1 MQALSAC
8 FACTAI
14 FSSKGYF
21 RNRMTGL
28 SRFFCPLIVYL
39 AIFAT
44 PIATP
49 MLYAQNKGSLHGQV
63 TDPSGAI
70 VPGAT
75 VQVSGAGKDY
85 STTSGGDGSYSFGT
99 LPSGSY
105 TLNVSVSGFT
115 PFSETGVSVVSGTSR
130 SLNIPLTIAT
140 QEQQVEVTADT
151 RQLDTEP
158 ADNANAV
165 VLSGKDLDALSDD
178 PDEMQ
183 NELTALAGP
192 AAGNGGSQ
200 IYIDGFTGGD
210 LPPKSS
216 IREIRINQ
224 NPFSAEFDKLGYGR
238 IEILT
243 KPGSDKLH
251 GYIQASGNDS
261 ALNTSHFVTSTPP
274 YHQFFVNGSV
284 GGPISKKA
292 SYFFS
297 VFARSSQNIL
307 IVNAPGTPS
316 DPNYYLDHN
325 GSNFVQNLDNPQSRL
340 HLTPRVD
347 YQLTPSNTL
356 SIRYQY
362 NRGVDTGDGPGQY
375 ALSSQAYN
383 THSIE
388 NTIQI
393 SDSQVVNAH
402 LVNDTRFEYER
413 DRDEQLP
420 QDTSPTL
427 TVQGAFTGGGSNDGA
442 SRTNGDSYELQNYST
457 ASFKNHSLRF
467 GTRLRAN
474 RESDYSNA
482 GTNGNY
488 NFDSAGDFITGT
500 PSQGSVTKI
509 TNFSARATLFDAALF
524 YQDDWKVNRKF
535 TFDYGLRFESQNRI
549 HDHADWG
556 PRIGFA
562 YALDGGKKRPPKTII
577 RAGYGWFFNRFS
589 NTSVIQA
596 IHQNGKNQQQI
607 IYNATPGSP
616 VIYTP
621 GKPPSGNGTTSPRSA
636 AYSISPDLKAALD
649 MQGAVGVDRTIT
661 KSITANVT
669 YLYSRGIHQYLTDNI
684 NAPLFDYA
692 TYTFIID
699 PNTGE
704 PQLPFPGKGNLYQF
718 QSGGVYRQDQLITS
732 VNARARNYSIAG
744 FYVLGSMKSDTT
756 GANYFPSRQDD
767 IAFDYGR
774 SSHDVR
780 NRFFLLATTNLP
792 YGVQGSIFTIA
803 NGGAPYNI
811 TTGQDRNS
819 DNQYNERPSVVDASF
834 CTPGSTQYFATHYG
848 CLNIKPNPGETIIPY
863 GSGRGPANFSANVRL
878 SKNFAVGPKLAGKG
892 GGGGGGGPHG
902 DGPQGGGGPRGGL
915 GPGGL
920 SGSGGGGFFGG
931 PNSHQVRR
939 KYNLNFTVSAN
950 NVFNVVNLAQP
961 SNVVSSPNFDKSL
974 ALAGQF
980 FNRNET
986 SVRTI
991 DLQMSFSF

>member
-1 MQALSAC
+1 MNC
-8 FACTAI
+8 
-14 FSSKGYF
+14 
-21 RNRMTGL
+21 L
-28 SRFFCPLIVYL
+28 SRLLCILIVSL
-39 AIFAT
+39 AIFTA
-44 PIATP
+44 P
-49 MLYAQNKGSLHGQV
+49 LHAQNSGSLHGQV

-70 VPGAT
+70 VPGAS
-75 VQVSGAGKDY
+75 VQLSGGGKSY
-85 STTSGGDGSYSFGT
+85 SATSGGDGSYSFGT
-99 LPSGSY
+99 LPSGNY
-105 TLNVSVSGFT
+105 TVDVNVAGFT
-115 PFSETGVSVVSGTSR
+115 PFSESSVSVVSGTSR
-130 SLNIPLTIAT
+130 TLNIPLTIAT

-158 ADNANAV
+158 ADNGNAV

-243 KPGSDKLH
+243 KPGTEKLH
-251 GYIQASGNDS
+251 GHIQASGNDS
-261 ALNTSHFVTSTPP
+261 AFNTSHFVTSTPP
-274 YHQFFVNGSV
+274 YYQYFLNGSL

-297 VFARSSQNIL
+297 IFARNSQNIL
-307 IVNAPGTPS
+307 IVNAAGTPS
-316 DPNYYLDHN
+316 DPNYFADHG
-325 GSNFVQNLDNPQSRL
+325 GSNFVQNLNNPQSRM

-356 SIRYQY
+356 TVRYQY

-375 ALSSQAYN
+375 ALASQAYN

-393 SDSQVVNAH
+393 GDSQVFNAH
-402 LVNDTRFEYER
+402 LVMDTRFEYER

-427 TVQGAFTGGGSNDGA
+427 TVQGAFTGGGSNDGT
-442 SRTNGDSYELQNYST
+442 SRTNGDHYELQNYST
-457 ASFKNHSLRF
+457 ASFKSHSLRF
-467 GTRLRAN
+467 GTRLRAY

-488 NFDSAGDFITGT
+488 NFNSAAAFTAGT

-509 TNFSARATLFDAALF
+509 TNFNARSTLFDAALF
-524 YQDDWKVNRKF
+524 YQDDWKVNRKL
-535 TFDYGLRFESQNRI
+535 TFDYGLRFEAQNRI

-562 YALDGGKKRPPKTII
+562 YAVDGGQKRPPKTVI

-589 NTSVIQA
+589 NASVIQA
-596 IHQNGKNQQQI
+596 IHQNGVNQQQI
-607 IYNATPGSP
+607 VYSSPTYVPGQ
-616 VIYTP
+616 
-621 GKPPSGNGTTSPRSA
+621 PPSGNGTVSSRSA
-636 AYSISPDLKAALD
+636 TYSISPKVKAALD
-649 MQGAVGVDRTIT
+649 MQGAIGVDRTIT
-661 KSITANVT
+661 KSITGNVT
-669 YLYSRGIHQYLTDNI
+669 YLYSRGIHQYLSDNI
-684 NAPLFDYA
+684 NAPLYDYA
-692 TYTFIID
+692 NNTFILD
-699 PNTGE
+699 PSGNMVY
-704 PQLPFPGKGNLYQF
+704 PYPGKGNLYQF
-718 QSGGVYRQDQLITS
+718 QSEGVYRQSQLITS
-732 VNARARNYSIAG
+732 VNARARNYSVAA
-744 FYVLGSMKSDTT
+744 FYVLSYFKSDTS
-756 GANYFPSRQDD
+756 GANYFPSRQND

-774 SSHDVR
+774 ASNDVR

-792 YGVQGSIFTIA
+792 YGIQGSIFTLA
-803 NGGAPYNI
+803 NAGAPYNI
-811 TTGQDRNS
+811 TTGQDLNK
-819 DNQYNERPSVVDASF
+819 DNQYNERPSVVAASL
-834 CTPGSTQYFATHYG
+834 CTAGSTQYYATRYG
-848 CLNIKPNPGETIIPY
+848 CLNITPNPGETIIPY
-863 GSGRGPANFSANVRL
+863 GSGRGPANFSANVRV
-878 SKNFAVGPKLAGKG
+878 SKNFGIGPKLAGHG
-892 GGGGGGGPHG
+892 GGGGDGGPRGGG
-902 DGPQGGGGPRGGL
+902 GPQGGGGPRGGL

-931 PNSHQVRR
+931 PHSKEVPR
-939 KYNLNFTVSAN
+939 KYNLNFTVAAN

-961 SNVVSSPNFDKSL
+961 SNVVSSQNFDQSL

-986 SVRTI
+986 AVRTI

>member
-1 MQALSAC
+1 M
-8 FACTAI
+8 
-14 FSSKGYF
+14 
-21 RNRMTGL
+21 NHL
-28 SRFFCPLIVYL
+28 SRLFCVPAVCLMIVG
-39 AIFAT
+39 T
-44 PIATP
+44 PA
-49 MLYAQNKGSLHGQV
+49 LHAQNNGSLHGQV

-70 VPGAT
+70 VPGAK
-75 VQVSGAGKDY
+75 VQLSGGGKTY
-85 STTSGGDGSYSFGT
+85 SATAGGDGSYSFGN
-99 LPSGSY
+99 LPTGNY
-105 TLNVSVSGFT
+105 TLDVDVSGFT
-115 PFSETGVSVVSGTSR
+115 PFSESDVTVVSGTSR

-158 ADNANAV
+158 ADNGNAV
-165 VLSGKDLDALSDD
+165 VLTGKDLDALSDD

-192 AAGNGGSQ
+192 AAGNGGAQ

-238 IEILT
+238 IEIFT
-243 KPGSDKLH
+243 KPGTDKLH
-251 GYIQASGNDS
+251 GHIQVSGNDS
-261 ALNTSHFVTSTPP
+261 AFNTSHFVTSTPP
-274 YHQFFVNGSV
+274 YHQFFLNGSV

-297 VFARSSQNIL
+297 VFARNTQNIL

-325 GSNFVQNLDNPQSRL
+325 NTNFVQNLDNPQSRI
-340 HLTPRVD
+340 HLTPRFD
-347 YQLTPSNTL
+347 YQLTPSNTIT
-356 SIRYQY
+356 IRYQY
-362 NRGVDTGDGPGQY
+362 NRGVDTGDGPGQL
-375 ALSSQAYN
+375 ALASQAYN
-383 THSIE
+383 TRFLE

-393 SDSQVVNAH
+393 SDSQVINAH

-413 DRDEQLP
+413 DRDEQVP

-427 TVQGAFTGGGSNDGA
+427 TVQGAFTGGGSNDGT
-442 SRTNGDSYELQNYST
+442 SRTNEDHWELQNYST
-457 ASFKNHSLRF
+457 ASFKAHSLRF

-474 RESDYSNA
+474 READYSNA

-488 NFDSAGDFITGT
+488 IFNTAQDFIAGT

-509 TNFSARATLFDAALF
+509 NNFNARSTLFDAALF

-535 TFDYGLRFESQNRI
+535 TFDYGLRFETQNRI

-562 YALDGGKKRPPKTII
+562 YALDGGHKRPPKTVI

-589 NTSVIQA
+589 NSSVIQA
-596 IHQNGKNQQQI
+596 IHQNGINQQQI
-607 IYNATPGSP
+607 VYSP

-621 GKPPSGNGTTSPRSA
+621 GKPPTGTPGPDTRSA
-636 AYSISPDLKAALD
+636 TYSISPKLKAALD
-649 MQGAVGVDRTIT
+649 MQGAVGVDRSIT

-669 YLYSRGIHQYLTDNI
+669 YLYSRGVHQYLSDNI

-692 TYTFIID
+692 TNTFILD
-699 PNTGE
+699 PAGNKIF
-704 PQLPFPGKGNLYQF
+704 PFPGKGNLYQF
-718 QSGGVYRQDQLITS
+718 QSGGVYRQDQVITS
-732 VNARARNYSIAG
+732 VNARGRNYSLSA
-744 FYVLGSMKSDTT
+744 FYVLGYFKSDTS
-756 GANYFPSRQDD
+756 GANYFPSRQTE
-767 IAFDYGR
+767 IGFDYGR
-774 SSHDVR
+774 ASNDVR

-792 YGVQGSIFTIA
+792 YGIQGSIFTLA
-803 NGGAPYNI
+803 NAGAPFNI
-811 TTGQDRNS
+811 TTGQDLNG
-819 DNQYNERPSVVDASF
+819 DNQYNERPSVVNASL
-834 CTPGSTQYFATHYG
+834 CTPNPTQYYGTRYG
-848 CLNIKPNPGETIIPY
+848 CLNIKPNPGEAIIPF
-863 GSGRGPANFSANVRL
+863 GSGRGPANFSANVRF
-878 SKNFAVGPKLAGKG
+878 SKNFAIGPKLTGRG
-892 GGGGGGGPHG
+892 GGGDGGPHGGGGGGPHG
-902 DGPQGGGGPRGGL
+902 GPGPRGGL

-920 SGSGGGGFFGG
+920 SGNGPGGFFGG
-931 PNSHQVRR
+931 PHSKEVRR
-939 KYNLNFTVSAN
+939 KYNLNFTVAAN

-961 SNVVSSPNFDKSL
+961 NNVVSSPNFDKSL

-980 FNRNET
+980 FNRNQT

>member
-1 MQALSAC
+1 M
-8 FACTAI
+8 
-14 FSSKGYF
+14 
-21 RNRMTGL
+21 NRL
-28 SRFFCPLIVYL
+28 PRLLCVSLFIL
-39 AIFAT
+39 AIFAV
-44 PIATP
+44 PR
-49 MLYAQNKGSLHGQV
+49 LRAQNTGSLHGQV

-70 VPGAT
+70 VPGAS
-75 VQVSGAGKDY
+75 VQL
-85 STTSGGDGSYSFGT
+85 SGGGKNFSAASGGNGSYSFGT
-99 LPSGSY
+99 LPPGTY
-105 TLNVSVSGFT
+105 TLDVNVTGFT
-115 PFSETGVSVVSGTSR
+115 PFSESNVSIVGGTSR
-130 SLNIPLTIAT
+130 MLNIPLSIAT

-151 RQLDTEP
+151 QQLDTSPE
-158 ADNANAV
+158 DNANAV

-210 LPPKSS
+210 LPPKSA

-274 YHQFFVNGSV
+274 YHQFFLHGSL
-284 GGPISKKA
+284 GGPISKRA
-292 SYFFS
+292 SYFVA
-297 VFARSSQNIL
+297 VFARNSQNIL
-307 IVNAPGTPS
+307 IVNAAGTPT
-316 DPNYYLDHN
+316 DPNYYLDHG

-356 SIRYQY
+356 SVRYQY

-375 ALSSQAYN
+375 ALASQAYN

-393 SDSQVVNAH
+393 SDSQVFNAH

-427 TVQGAFTGGGSNDGA
+427 TVQGAFTGGGSNDGT
-442 SRTNGDSYELQNYST
+442 SRTSGDHYELQNYST
-457 ASFKNHSLRF
+457 GTFKNHSLRF
-467 GTRLRAN
+467 GTRLRAY

-488 NFDSAGDFITGT
+488 NFDSAAAFLAGT

-509 TNFSARATLFDAALF
+509 TNFNARATLFDAALF

-535 TFDYGLRFESQNRI
+535 TFDYGLRFEAQNRI

-562 YALDGGKKRPPKTII
+562 YALDGGKKRPPKTVI

-589 NTSVIQA
+589 NASVIQA
-596 IHQNGKNQQQI
+596 IHQNGLNQQQI
-607 IYNATPGSP
+607 VYSNPTYVPGQ
-616 VIYTP
+616 
-621 GKPPSGNGTTSPRSA
+621 PPSGAGTVSSRSA
-636 AYSISPDLKAALD
+636 TYSISPKVKAALD

-661 KSITANVT
+661 KAISANVT

-684 NAPLFDYA
+684 NAPLYDYA
-692 TYTFIID
+692 TNTLIID
-699 PNTGE
+699 PTTGQPE
-704 PQLPFPGKGNLYQF
+704 VPFPGKGNLYQF
-718 QSGGVYRQDQLITS
+718 QSEGVYRQDQLITS
-732 VNARARNYSIAG
+732 VNARARNYSVSA
-744 FYVLGSMKSDTT
+744 FYVLGSMKSDTS

-774 SSHDVR
+774 SSNDVR
-780 NRFFLLATTNLP
+780 NRFFLLATTILP

-803 NGGAPYNI
+803 NAGAPYNI
-811 TTGQDRNS
+811 TTGQDLNK
-819 DNQYNERPSVVDASF
+819 DNQYNERPSVVDAGL
-834 CTPGSTQYFATHYG
+834 CTPGSTQYYATRYG
-848 CLNIKPNPGETIIPY
+848 CLNITPNPGEKIIPY

-878 SKNFAVGPKLAGKG
+878 SKNIGIGPKLKGHG
-892 GGGGGGGPHG
+892 GGGGEAGPHG
-902 DGPQGGGGPRGGL
+902 DGGPHGGGGPRGGL

-920 SGSGGGGFFGG
+920 SGSGSGGFFGG
-931 PNSHQVRR
+931 PHSHEAPR
-939 KYNLNFTVSAN
+939 KYNLNFTVAAN

-961 SNVVSSPNFDKSL
+961 SNVVSSQNFDKSL

>member
-1 MQALSAC
+1 
-8 FACTAI
+8 
-14 FSSKGYF
+14 
-21 RNRMTGL
+21 MTRL
-28 SRFFCPLIVYL
+28 SRLFCAL
-39 AIFAT
+39 AVCLAM
-44 PIATP
+44 IATP
-49 MLYAQNKGSLHGQV
+49 LLHAQSSGSLHGQV

-70 VPGAT
+70 VPGAS
-75 VQVSGAGKDY
+75 VQLSGGGRNFSA
-85 STTSGGDGSYSFGT
+85 TAGGDGSYSFGK

-105 TLNVSVSGFT
+105 TLDVNVPGFT
-115 PFSETGVSVVSGTSR
+115 PFSETGVSVVGGTSR
-130 SLNIPLTIAT
+130 TLNIPLTIAN
-140 QEQQVEVTADT
+140 QQQQVEVTADT

-158 ADNANAV
+158 ADNGNAV

-210 LPPKSS
+210 LPPKSA

-243 KPGSDKLH
+243 KPGADKLH

-274 YHQFFVNGSV
+274 YHQFFLNGSV
-284 GGPISKKA
+284 GGPISKRA

-297 VFARSSQNIL
+297 AFARNSQNIL
-307 IVNAPGTPS
+307 IVNAPGTPT
-316 DPNYYLDHN
+316 DPNYFADHN
-325 GSNFVQNLDNPQSRL
+325 GNNFVQNLDNPQSRI
-340 HLTPRVD
+340 HLTPRID

-356 SIRYQY
+356 TVRYQY

-383 THSIE
+383 TYSLE
-388 NTIQI
+388 NVLQI

-402 LVNDTRFEYER
+402 LVNETRFQYER
-413 DRDEQLP
+413 DRDNQLP

-427 TVQGAFTGGGSNDGA
+427 TVQGAFTGGGSNDGT
-442 SRTNGDSYELQNYST
+442 SRTAGDHYELQNYST

-467 GTRLRAN
+467 GTRLRAY

-488 NFDSAGDFITGT
+488 NFDSGADFIKGT

-535 TFDYGLRFESQNRI
+535 TFDYGVRFEGQNRI

-562 YALDGGKKRPPKTII
+562 YAVDGGKKRPPKTVI

-589 NTSVIQA
+589 DASVIQA
-596 IHQNGKNQQQI
+596 IHQNGINQQQI
-607 IYNATPGSP
+607 IYNATPTSP

-621 GKPPSGNGTTSPRSA
+621 GKPPSGNGTANPRSA
-636 AYSISPDLKAALD
+636 SYSIGPNVKAALD

-661 KSITANVT
+661 KSITGNLT
-669 YLYSRGIHQYLTDNI
+669 YLYSRGVHQYLSDNI
-684 NAPLFDYA
+684 NAPLYDYA
-692 TYTFIID
+692 TNAFITD
-699 PNTGE
+699 AAGNKE
-704 PQLPFPGKGNLYQF
+704 YPFPGKGNLYQF
-718 QSGGVYRQDQLITS
+718 QSNGVYRQDQLITS
-732 VNARARNYSIAG
+732 INARSRTYSLSG
-744 FYVLGSMKSDTT
+744 FYVLSFFKSDTS

-774 SSHDVR
+774 ASNDVR

-792 YGVQGSIFTIA
+792 YGIQGSIFTLA
-803 NGGAPYNI
+803 NAGAPYNI
-811 TTGQDRNS
+811 TTGQDLNG

-834 CTPGSTQYFATHYG
+834 CTPGSTQYYATRYG
-848 CLNIKPNPGETIIPY
+848 CLNITPKPGERIIPY
-863 GSGRGPANFSANVRL
+863 GSGQGPANFSANVRL
-878 SKNFAVGPKLAGKG
+878 SKNFAIGPKLKGRAGGGDGGGGPRG
-892 GGGGGGGPHG
+892 GGGGGG
-902 DGPQGGGGPRGGL
+902 DGGGPGPRGGL

-920 SGSGGGGFFGG
+920 SSSGSGGFFGG
-931 PNSHQVRR
+931 PHSNAVRR
-939 KYNLNFTVSAN
+939 RYNLNFTVAAN

-961 SNVVSSPNFDKSL
+961 SNVVSSKNFDQSL

>member
-1 MQALSAC
+1 MTRLSHLLFLRIAVV
-8 FACTAI
+8 F
-14 FSSKGYF
+14 
-21 RNRMTGL
+21 
-28 SRFFCPLIVYL
+28 L
-39 AIFAT
+39 AICAA
-44 PIATP
+44 P
-49 MLYAQNKGSLHGQV
+49 LLHAQNKGSLHGQV

-70 VPGAT
+70 VPGAS
-75 VQVSGAGKDY
+75 VQLSGGGQNFSAV
-85 STTSGGDGSYSFGT
+85 SGGDGSYSFGT
-99 LPSGSY
+99 LPAGSY
-105 TLNVSVSGFT
+105 TLDVTVPGFT
-115 PFSETGVSVVSGTSR
+115 AFSESDVSVVNGTTR
-130 SLNIPLTIAT
+130 TLNIPLTIAT

-158 ADNANAV
+158 ADNGNAV

-192 AAGNGGSQ
+192 AAGNGGAQ

-243 KPGSDKLH
+243 KPGTEKPH
-251 GYIQASGNDS
+251 GNIQISGNDS
-261 ALNTSHFVTSTPP
+261 AWNTSHFVTSTPP
-274 YHQFFVNGSV
+274 YHQFFLNGSV

-292 SYFFS
+292 SYSFS
-297 VFARSSQNIL
+297 IFARNTQNIL
-307 IVNAPGTPS
+307 IVNAPGTPT
-316 DPNYYLDHN
+316 DPNYLATH
-325 GSNFVQNLDNPQSRL
+325 GFNFVQNLDNPQTRI
-340 HLTPRVD
+340 HLTPRID

-356 SIRYQY
+356 TIRYQY
-362 NRGVDTGDGPGQY
+362 NRRVDTGDGPGQL
-375 ALSSQAYN
+375 ALASQASN
-383 THSIE
+383 MHGTE

-393 SDSQVVNAH
+393 GDSQVFNAH
-402 LVNDTRFEYER
+402 LVMDTRFEYER
-413 DRDEQLP
+413 DRDEQIP
-420 QDTSPTL
+420 QDTTPTL
-427 TVQGAFTGGGSNDGA
+427 TVQGTFTGGGSNDGT
-442 SRTNGDSYELQNYST
+442 SRTNGDNYELQNYWT
-457 ASFKNHSLRF
+457 ASFKNHTLRF
-467 GTRLRAN
+467 GTRLRAY

-488 NFDSAGDFITGT
+488 NFDSTTDFINGK
-500 PSQGSVTKI
+500 PSQGTVTKI
-509 TNFSARATLFDAALF
+509 KNFNAHATLFDAALF
-524 YQDDWKVNRKF
+524 YQDDWKVNRKL
-535 TFDYGLRFESQNRI
+535 TLDYGLRFEAQNRI

-562 YALDGGKKRPPKTII
+562 YAVDGGNKRPPKTVI

-589 NTSVIQA
+589 NSSVIQA
-596 IHQNGKNQQQI
+596 IHQNGVNQQQVV
-607 IYNATPGSP
+607 YSEPT
-616 VIYTP
+616 YTP
-621 GKPPSGNGTTSPRSA
+621 GKPPSGNGTVSPRSA
-636 AYSISPDLKAALD
+636 AYSISPKVKAALD
-649 MQGAVGVDRTIT
+649 MQAAVGVDRTIT
-661 KSITANVT
+661 KAITANVT

-684 NAPLFDYA
+684 NAPLYDYA
-692 TYTFIID
+692 TNAFILD
-699 PNTGE
+699 PAGDKE
-704 PQLPFPGKGNLYQF
+704 YPFPGKGNLYQF
-718 QSGGVYRQDQLITS
+718 QSNGIYAQHQLITS
-732 VNARARNYSIAG
+732 VNARARNYSVAA

-756 GANYFPSRQDD
+756 GANYFPSRPTN

-811 TTGQDRNS
+811 TTGQDLNG
-819 DNQYNERPSVVDASF
+819 DNQYNERPSVVDAGL
-834 CTPGSTQYFATHYG
+834 CTPDSKQYFATRYG
-848 CLNIKPNPGETIIPY
+848 CLNITPRPGEKILAY
-863 GSGRGPANFSANVRL
+863 GNGQGPANFSANVRL
-878 SKNFAVGPKLAGKG
+878 SKNFGIGPKLAGHG
-892 GGGGGGGPHG
+892 GGDGGPHGGGGPR
-902 DGPQGGGGPRGGL
+902 DGGGPRGGL

-931 PNSHQVRR
+931 PHSHQVPR

-961 SNVVSSPNFDKSL
+961 NNVVSSPTFDQSL

-980 FNRNET
+980 FNRNQT

>member
-1 MQALSAC
+1 MNRLYRLLC
-8 FACTAI
+8 IPILCLFI
-14 FSSKGYF
+14 FVSPVLHGQDKS
-21 RNRMTGL
+21 
-28 SRFFCPLIVYL
+28 
-39 AIFAT
+39 
-44 PIATP
+44 
-49 MLYAQNKGSLHGQV
+49 SLHGQV

-70 VPGAT
+70 VPGAS
-75 VQVSGAGKDY
+75 VQLSAGGK
-85 STTSGGDGSYSFGT
+85 SFSATSGGDGSYSFGM
-99 LPSGSY
+99 LPAGHY
-105 TLNVSVSGFT
+105 ALDVTVAGFT
-115 PFSETGVSVVSGTSR
+115 PFSETDVSIVSGTSR
-130 SLNIPLTIAT
+130 MLNIPLTIAT
-140 QEQQVEVTADT
+140 QEQQIEVTADA

-158 ADNANAV
+158 ADNGNAV

-183 NELTALAGP
+183 SELTALAGP

-243 KPGSDKLH
+243 KPGSEKLH
-251 GYIQASGNDS
+251 GNVQASGNDS
-261 ALNTSHFVTSTPP
+261 AWNTNHFVTSTPP
-274 YHQFFVNGSV
+274 YHQFFLNGSV

-292 SYFFS
+292 SFFFS
-297 VFARSSQNIL
+297 VFARNTQNIL
-307 IVNAPGTPS
+307 IVNAAGTPTE
-316 DPNYYLDHN
+316 PNYVSDH
-325 GSNFVQNLDNPQSRL
+325 GYNFVQDLDNPQTRL
-340 HLTPRVD
+340 HLTPRFD

-356 SIRYQY
+356 TVRYQY

-375 ALSSQAYN
+375 ALASQAYN
-383 THSIE
+383 THSTE

-393 SDSQVVNAH
+393 GDSQVINAH

-413 DRDEQLP
+413 DRDDQLP

-427 TVQGAFTGGGSNDGA
+427 TVQGTFTGGGSNDGV
-442 SRTNGDSYELQNYST
+442 SRTNGDHFELQNYST
-457 ASFKNHSLRF
+457 ASFKSHALRF
-467 GTRLRAN
+467 GTRLRAF

-488 NFDSAGDFITGT
+488 TFDNAAAYTAGT
-500 PSQGSVTKI
+500 PSQGTVTKI
-509 TNFSARATLFDAALF
+509 TNFNARATLFDAALF

-535 TFDYGLRFESQNRI
+535 TFDYGLRFEAQNRI
-549 HDHADWG
+549 HDHASWG

-562 YALDGGKKRPPKTII
+562 YALDGGRKRPPKTVI

-589 NTSVIQA
+589 NSNVIQA

-607 IYNATPGSP
+607 IYNATATSP
-616 VIYTP
+616 VIYVP
-621 GKPPSGNGTTSPRSA
+621 GKPPSGNGTVSPRSA
-636 AYSISPDLKAALD
+636 TYSIGPNVKAALD
-649 MQGAVGVDRTIT
+649 MQGAVGVDRTVT
-661 KSITANVT
+661 KAITANVT

-684 NAPLFDYA
+684 NAPLFDYS
-692 TYTFIID
+692 TNTPIINPSTGD
-699 PNTGE
+699 PE
-704 PQLPFPGKGNLYQF
+704 LPYPGQGNLYQY
-718 QSGGVYRQDQLITS
+718 QSEGVYRQNQLITS
-732 VNARARNYSIAG
+732 VNARARNYSLSA
-744 FYVLGSMKSDTT
+744 FYVLSYFKSDTS
-756 GANYFPSRQDD
+756 GANYFPSRQND

-774 SSHDVR
+774 ASNDVR

-803 NGGAPYNI
+803 NAGAPYNV
-811 TTGQDRNS
+811 TTGQDLNK
-819 DNQYNERPSVVDASF
+819 DNQYNERPSMVNASL
-834 CTPGSTQYFATHYG
+834 CTPGSTRYYTTRYG
-848 CLNIKPNPGETIIPY
+848 CLNILPNPGETIIPY
-863 GSGRGPANFSANVRL
+863 GSGRGPANSSANVRL
-878 SKNFAVGPKLAGKG
+878 SKSFGIGPKLAGHG
-892 GGGGGGGPHG
+892 GGGGDGGPHGGGGPH
-902 DGPQGGGGPRGGL
+902 DGGGPRGGL

-931 PNSHQVRR
+931 PNSHDVRR
-939 KYNLNFTVSAN
+939 KYNLNFTVAAN

-980 FNRNET
+980 FNRNQT
-986 SVRTI
+986 AVRTI

>member
-1 MQALSAC
+1 MNRLSHL
-8 FACTAI
+8 FCT
-14 FSSKGYF
+14 
-21 RNRMTGL
+21 
-28 SRFFCPLIVYL
+28 LIVCL
-39 AIFAT
+39 AVLAT
-44 PIATP
+44 P
-49 MLYAQNKGSLHGQV
+49 LYAQNNRSLHGQV

-70 VPGAT
+70 VPGAS
-75 VQVSGAGKDY
+75 VQLSGGGK
-85 STTSGGDGSYSFGT
+85 SFSATSGGDGSYSFGT
-99 LPSGSY
+99 LPAGRY
-105 TLNVSVSGFT
+105 TLDVTVPGFT
-115 PFSETGVSVVSGTSR
+115 PFSETDVSVVSGTSR
-130 SLNIPLTIAT
+130 MLNIPLTIAT

-158 ADNANAV
+158 ADNGNAV

-192 AAGNGGSQ
+192 AAGNGGTQ

-243 KPGSDKLH
+243 KPGTEKLH
-251 GYIQASGNDS
+251 GNVQVSGNDS

-274 YHQFFVNGSV
+274 YHQFFLNGSV

-297 VFARSSQNIL
+297 VFARNTQNIL
-307 IVNAPGTPS
+307 IVNAPGTPT
-316 DPNYYLDHN
+316 DPNYLATHGY
-325 GSNFVQNLDNPQSRL
+325 NFVQNLDNPQTRI
-340 HLTPRVD
+340 HMTPRVD
-347 YQLTPSNTL
+347 YQVTPSNTL
-356 SIRYQY
+356 TIRYQY
-362 NRGVDTGDGPGQY
+362 NRGVDTGDGPGQL
-375 ALSSQAYN
+375 ALASQASN
-383 THSIE
+383 THSLE

-393 SDSQVVNAH
+393 GDSQVFNAH
-402 LVNDTRFEYER
+402 LVMDTRFEYER

-427 TVQGAFTGGGSNDGA
+427 TVQGTFTGGGSNDGT
-442 SRTNGDSYELQNYST
+442 SRTNGDQYELQNYWT
-457 ASFKNHSLRF
+457 ASFKNHALRF
-467 GTRLRAN
+467 GTRLRAY
-474 RESDYSNA
+474 READYSNA

-488 NFDSAGDFITGT
+488 NFDDTAHFLSGT

-509 TNFSARATLFDAALF
+509 TNFKARATLFDAALF
-524 YQDDWKVNRKF
+524 YQDDWKVNRKL
-535 TFDYGLRFESQNRI
+535 TFDYGLRFEAQNRI

-562 YALDGGKKRPPKTII
+562 YALDGGKKRPPKTVI

-589 NTSVIQA
+589 DASVIQA
-596 IHQNGKNQQQI
+596 IHQNGINQQQV
-607 IYNATPGSP
+607 IYSNPT
-616 VIYTP
+616 YTP
-621 GKPPSGNGTTSPRSA
+621 GKPPSGSGTVSPRSA
-636 AYSISPDLKAALD
+636 AYSISPKVKAALD

-661 KSITANVT
+661 KAITANVT

-684 NAPLFDYA
+684 NAPLYDYA
-692 TYTFIID
+692 TNDFIYGPD
-699 PNTGE
+699 GNKVY
-704 PQLPFPGKGNLYQF
+704 PFPGQGNLYQF
-718 QSGGVYRQDQLITS
+718 QSDGIYKQTQLITS
-732 VNARARNYSIAG
+732 VNARSRSYSVAG
-744 FYVLGSMKSDTT
+744 FYVLSYFKSDTT

-792 YGVQGSIFTIA
+792 YGIQGSIFTIA
-803 NGGAPYNI
+803 NAGAPYNI
-811 TTGQDRNS
+811 TTGQDLNG
-819 DNQYNERPSVVDASF
+819 DNQYNERPSVVDASL
-834 CTPGSTQYFATHYG
+834 CTPNSNQYFATRYG
-848 CLNIKPNPGETIIPY
+848 CLNKTPNPGETIVPY

-878 SKNFAVGPKLAGKG
+878 SRNFGIGPKLKGHG
-892 GGGGGGGPHG
+892 GGDGGPHGGGGPH
-902 DGPQGGGGPRGGL
+902 DGGGPRGGL

-931 PNSHQVRR
+931 PRSNQVPR

-961 SNVVSSPNFDKSL
+961 NNVVSSPTFDQSL
-974 ALAGQF
+974 ALAGGF
-980 FNRNET
+980 FNRNQT

>member
-1 MQALSAC
+1 
-8 FACTAI
+8 
-14 FSSKGYF
+14 
-21 RNRMTGL
+21 MTRL
-28 SRFFCPLIVYL
+28 PHLFLILVVCL
-39 AIFAT
+39 IIFAT
-44 PIATP
+44 PP
-49 MLYAQNKGSLHGQV
+49 LHAQTKSSLHGQV

-70 VPGAT
+70 VPGAN
-75 VQVSGAGKDY
+75 VQLSGGGQKFSA
-85 STTSGGDGSYSFGT
+85 TSGGDGGYSFET
-99 LPSGSY
+99 LPAGSY
-105 TLNVSVSGFT
+105 TLDVTVPGFT
-115 PFSETGVSVVSGTSR
+115 PFSESGVSVVSGTSR
-130 SLNIPLTIAT
+130 TLNIPLTIAT

-192 AAGNGGSQ
+192 AAGNGGAQ

-243 KPGSDKLH
+243 KPGTEKLH
-251 GYIQASGNDS
+251 GNIQVSGNDS
-261 ALNTSHFVTSTPP
+261 AWNTSHFVTSTPP
-274 YHQFFVNGSV
+274 YHQFFLNGSV
-284 GGPISKKA
+284 GGPISEKA

-297 VFARSSQNIL
+297 IFARNTQNIL
-307 IVNAPGTPS
+307 IVNAPGTPD
-316 DPNYYLDHN
+316 DPNYLATN
-325 GSNFVQNLDNPQSRL
+325 GFNFVQNLDNPQTRI
-340 HLTPRVD
+340 HLPVRAD
-347 YQLTPSNTL
+347 YQLTPTNTL
-356 SIRYQY
+356 TVRYQY
-362 NRGVDTGDGPGQY
+362 NRAVDTGDGPGQL
-375 ALSSQAYN
+375 ALASQASN
-383 THSIE
+383 THSTE
-388 NTIQI
+388 NSIQI
-393 SDSQVVNAH
+393 GDSQVINAH
-402 LVNDTRFEYER
+402 LVMDTRFEYER
-413 DRDEQLP
+413 DRDQQLP
-420 QDTSPTL
+420 QDTTPTL
-427 TVQGAFTGGGSNDGA
+427 TVQGAFTGGGSNDGT
-442 SRTNGDSYELQNYST
+442 SRTNGDNYELQNYWT

-467 GTRLRAN
+467 GTRLRAY

-482 GTNGNY
+482 GINGNY
-488 NFDSAGDFITGT
+488 NFDNAAAFTAAK

-509 TNFSARATLFDAALF
+509 TNFNARSTLFDAALF

-535 TFDYGLRFESQNRI
+535 TFDYGLRFEGQNRI

-562 YALDGGKKRPPKTII
+562 YAVDGGGNKRPAKTVI

-589 NTSVIQA
+589 NASVIQA
-596 IHQNGKNQQQI
+596 IHQNGINQQQI
-607 IYNATPGSP
+607 VYSQPTY
-616 VIYTP
+616 VP
-621 GKPPSGNGTTSPRSA
+621 GKPPSGNGTVSPRSA
-636 AYSISPDLKAALD
+636 SYSISPDVKAALD
-649 MQGAVGVDRTIT
+649 MQGAVGVDRTIV
-661 KSITANVT
+661 KAITANVT
-669 YLYSRGIHQYLTDNI
+669 YLYSRGVHQYLSDNI
-684 NAPLFDYA
+684 NAPLYDY
-692 TYTFIID
+692 TTETPILD
-699 PNTGE
+699 PDGN
-704 PQLPFPGKGNLYQF
+704 PVFPFPGKGNLYQF
-718 QSGGVYRQDQLITS
+718 QSNGIYRQHQLITS
-732 VNARARNYSIAG
+732 VNARTRNYSIAA

-792 YGVQGSIFTIA
+792 YGIQGSIFTIA

-811 TTGQDRNS
+811 TTGQDLNG

-834 CTPGSTQYFATHYG
+834 CTPNPVRYFATRYG
-848 CLNIKPNPGETIIPY
+848 CLNITPKPGEKIIPY

-878 SKNFAVGPKLAGKG
+878 SKNFGIGPKLAGHGGGDGGQRG
-892 GGGGGGGPHG
+892 GGGG
-902 DGPQGGGGPRGGL
+902 GPQGGGGPRGGL

-961 SNVVSSPNFDKSL
+961 NNVVSSKGSFDKSL
-974 ALAGQF
+974 ALAGGF
-980 FNRNET
+980 FNRNQT

>member
-1 MQALSAC
+1 M
-8 FACTAI
+8 
-14 FSSKGYF
+14 
-21 RNRMTGL
+21 NRL
-28 SRFFCPLIVYL
+28 PHLFC
-39 AIFAT
+39 T
-44 PIATP
+44 PIATVCLVIFAAP
-49 MLYAQNKGSLHGQV
+49 LSHAQSKSSLHGQV

-70 VPGAT
+70 VPGAS
-75 VQVSGAGKDY
+75 VQLSGGGKNY
-85 STTSGGDGSYSFGT
+85 SATSGGDGSYSFGT

-105 TLNVSVSGFT
+105 TLDVSVPGFT
-115 PFSETGVSVVSGTSR
+115 PFSESNVSVVNGTSR
-130 SLNIPLTIAT
+130 MLNIPLTIAT

-192 AAGNGGSQ
+192 AAGNGGAQ

-251 GYIQASGNDS
+251 GYVQASGNDS
-261 ALNTSHFVTSTPP
+261 AWNTSHFVTSTPP
-274 YHQFFVNGSV
+274 YHQFFLNGSV

-297 VFARSSQNIL
+297 IFARNTQNIL

-316 DPNYYLDHN
+316 DPNYLAEHGY
-325 GSNFVQNLDNPQSRL
+325 NFVQNLDNPETRL
-340 HLTPRVD
+340 HLTPRID
-347 YQLTPSNTL
+347 YQLTPSNTI

-362 NRGVDTGDGPGQY
+362 NRGVDTGSGPGQL
-375 ALSSQAYN
+375 ALGSQASN
-383 THSIE
+383 THSTE
-388 NTIQI
+388 SSIQI
-393 SDSQVVNAH
+393 SDSQVFNAH

-413 DRDEQLP
+413 DRDDQLP
-420 QDTSPTL
+420 ADTSPTL
-427 TVQGAFTGGGSNDGA
+427 TVQGAFTGGGSNDGT
-442 SRTNGDSYELQNYST
+442 SHTNTDYFELQNYST
-457 ASFKNHSLRF
+457 ASYRNHSVRF
-467 GTRLRAN
+467 GVRLRAN
-474 RESDYSNA
+474 READYSNA

-488 NFDSAGDFITGT
+488 NFDSTADFTAGK

-509 TNFSARATLFDAALF
+509 NNFNALATLFDAALF
-524 YQDDWKVNRKF
+524 YQDDWKVNRKL
-535 TFDYGLRFESQNRI
+535 TLDYGLRFETQNRI

-556 PRIGFA
+556 PRFGLA
-562 YALDGGKKRPPKTII
+562 YALDGGKKRPPKTVI

-589 NTSVIQA
+589 DSSVIQA
-596 IHQNGKNQQQI
+596 IHQNGINQQQI
-607 IYNATPGSP
+607 IYSNP
-616 VIYTP
+616 VYTP
-621 GKPPSGNGTTSPRSA
+621 GKPPSGSGTVSPRSA
-636 AYSISPDLKAALD
+636 AYSISPNTKAALD
-649 MQGAVGVDRTIT
+649 MQGAVGVDRTIAKT
-661 KSITANVT
+661 ITANVT
-669 YLYSRGIHQYLTDNI
+669 YLYSRGIHQFLTDNI
-684 NAPLFDYA
+684 NAPLYDYT
-692 TYTFIID
+692 TYSFILD
-699 PNTGE
+699 PAGNKE
-704 PQLPFPGKGNLYQF
+704 YPFPGKGNLYQF
-718 QSGGVYRQDQLITS
+718 QSNGIYKQSQVITS
-732 VNARARNYSIAG
+732 INARARNYSISG
-744 FYVLGSMKSDTT
+744 FYVLSYFKSDTT

-774 SSHDVR
+774 SNKDVR

-811 TTGQDRNS
+811 TTGQDLNG
-819 DNQYNERPSVVDASF
+819 DNQYNERPSLVNASF
-834 CTPGSTQYFATHYG
+834 CTPNSKQYFPTRYG
-848 CLNIKPNPGETIIPY
+848 CLNITPKPGETIVPY

-878 SKNFAVGPKLAGKG
+878 SKNFAIGPKLAGHGGGGDGGPHG
-892 GGGGGGGPHG
+892 GGGGEHGGA
-902 DGPQGGGGPRGGL
+902 GPRGGL

-931 PNSHQVRR
+931 PHSHEVRR
-939 KYNLNFTVSAN
+939 KYNLNFTLSGN

-961 SNVVSSPNFDKSL
+961 NNVVSSTGSFDKSL
-974 ALAGQF
+974 ALAGGF
-980 FNRNET
+980 FNRNQT